1 METASPQRMTIIILG
16 AVLLAAVAVGAVIFF
31 TPTLNP
37 QPQEI
42 AELEQTESDV
52 VAELAEPAPQSS
64 GGSDVGF
71 NTAVLTQPKYKA
83 LDASLF
89 TRGFLPVQPPAT
101 AGKQNPFQ

>member
-16 AVLLAAVAVGAVIFF
+16 AVLLAAVAVGAVILF
-31 TPTLNP
+31 TPSLNP
-37 QPQEI
+37 EPQDIVEPV
-42 AELEQTESDV
+42 TEDSID
-52 VAELAEPAPQSS
+52 EGLAPQSNEIS
-64 GGSDVGF
+64 STGF
-71 NTAVLTQPKYKA
+71 NTAVLTQPEYQA